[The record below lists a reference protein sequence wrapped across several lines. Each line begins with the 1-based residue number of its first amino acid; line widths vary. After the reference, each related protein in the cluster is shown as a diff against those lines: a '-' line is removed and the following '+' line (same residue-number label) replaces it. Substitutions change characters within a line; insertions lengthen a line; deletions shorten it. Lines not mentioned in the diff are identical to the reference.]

1 MNLKPLFIG
10 LLLLHLLSIVSCV
23 SPNSKS
29 QDAEFI
35 IQKAKSFNISYDLSK
50 ETEKY
55 RLPGKLVE
63 ISGLSFLNDTII
75 ACVQDE
81 LGELYTFNLNKSVIT
96 TRTPFGKEG
105 DYEGVS
111 CTDSLIYTLRS
122 SGKIYEVQ
130 HFKEDSQSTVKY
142 RTDLRKFNNPQG
154 MVYDKAHSRL
164 LIACNGLIGDEESID
179 KVRSIYSF
187 DLQTKK
193 LSPVPVIK
201 FTIDDIY
208 QFLEVGGIAK
218 TSEKI
223 SKFFSPSSATDVL
236 AFQTSG
242 IAIHPISGNYYL
254 VSSKDN
260 FFMIL
265 NPKGEFLY
273 IRQLDS
279 DLFRKPEGITFLR
292 NGDLLIS
299 NEGVN
304 EIADITR
311 FNYVKDIE

>member
-1 MNLKPLFIG
+1 MNQKQFFIG
-10 LLLLHLLSIVSCV
+10 LLWLLLISIISCV
-23 SPNSKS
+23 PPKSK
-29 QDAEFI
+29 DNKLI
-35 IQKAKSFNISYDLSK
+35 IHKAKDFNISYDLADANA
-50 ETEKY
+50 KY

-63 ISGLSFLNDTII
+63 ISGLSILNDTTI

-96 TRTPFGKEG
+96 SRTPFGKEG
-105 DYEGVS
+105 DYEGVA

-130 HFKEDSQSTVKY
+130 HFKEDSQFTVKH
-142 RTDLRKFNNPQG
+142 RTELRKFNNPQG
-154 MVYDKAHSRL
+154 MAYDAINNRL
-164 LIACNGLIGDEESID
+164 LVACNGLIGDEKSANNI
-179 KVRSIYSF
+179 RSIYSF
-187 DLQTKK
+187 NLETNK
-193 LSPVPVIK
+193 LDSIPVIS

-208 QFLEVGGIAK
+208 QFLDVGGIEK
-218 TSEKI
+218 TSEQLAE
-223 SKFFSPSSATDVL
+223 FFSPGVNNVL

-242 IAIHPISGNYYL
+242 FAIHPISGDYYL

-265 NPKGEFLY
+265 SPKGKFRY

-279 DLFRKPEGITFLR
+279 KLFRKPEGITFLP
-292 NGDLLIS
+292 NGDLFIS

-311 FNYVKDIE
+311 FDYVKDIE